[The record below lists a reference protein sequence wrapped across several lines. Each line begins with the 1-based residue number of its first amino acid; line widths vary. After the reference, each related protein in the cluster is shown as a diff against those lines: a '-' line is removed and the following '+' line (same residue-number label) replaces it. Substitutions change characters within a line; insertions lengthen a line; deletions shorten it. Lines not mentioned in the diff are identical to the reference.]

1 MRKLLT
7 FLCVMLL
14 ISGLMTAA
22 AEEQPSF
29 SIDPS
34 KPMVALTFD
43 DGPGPYLP
51 ELLEV
56 LRENNVHA
64 TFFVV
69 GRYIANHPDY
79 LQLMLD
85 AGCEIGAHSWAH
97 ARYTDMDCNEVQW
110 DLERTCKKIASV
122 TNGYQAVWMRPP
134 YGSKDGQTTRGVRY
148 AGMMGVMWTL
158 DTRDWENRNA
168 EKTCQ
173 NILKQVED
181 GAVILCHET
190 VPSTVEAMR
199 LVLPQLIEQGYQVLS
214 VSELFSFQQ
223 GGAQVGKIYSAFTRA
238 AE

>member
-1 MRKLLT
+1 MKRFLTVLCLL
-7 FLCVMLL
+7 LML
-14 ISGLMTAA
+14 SVATAG
-22 AEEQPSF
+22 AEEPIAF
-29 SIDPS
+29 TVDPS
-34 KPMVALTFD
+34 RPMVALTFD

-56 LRENNVHA
+56 LQTHHVHA

-69 GRYIANHPDY
+69 GKYIANHPEY

-85 AGCEIGAHSWAH
+85 AGCEIGAHSWSH

-134 YGSKDGQTTRGVRY
+134 YGSKNGQTTRGVRY
-148 AGMMGVMWTL
+148 AGMMGIMWTL
-158 DTRDWENRNA
+158 DTRDWENRSA
-168 EKTCQ
+168 EKTCD
-173 NILKQVED
+173 NILRQVED

-199 LVLPQLIEQGYQVLS
+199 MVLPQLIEQGYQVLS
-214 VSELFSFQQ
+214 VSELFAFQQ
-223 GGAQVGKIYSAFTRA
+223 DGAQVGKIYSSFTRR